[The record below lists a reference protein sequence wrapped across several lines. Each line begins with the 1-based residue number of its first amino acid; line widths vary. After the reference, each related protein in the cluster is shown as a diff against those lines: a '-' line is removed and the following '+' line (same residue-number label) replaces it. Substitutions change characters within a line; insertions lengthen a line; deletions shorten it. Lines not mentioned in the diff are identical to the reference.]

1 MVVVRYYHF
10 KPGKIYWITYIIL
23 RKFAIAFIGLM
34 FRANPGF
41 QLALCLL
48 VLFTCYILQVKNRPY
63 MSNSERDEVVRE
75 HEAKVA
81 LYHEQKKQGRA
92 PQDIR
97 PEFKQHYQMAA
108 HSKISE
114 SPPSPN
120 HTVAPVCTP
129 HPYHCSSR
137 LWQCVMNERTCC
149 AYVGVIEGQPRSA
162 VGRRRRKMILYAH
175 SKPKQIR

>member
-1 MVVVRYYHF
+1 MFVLRYYHF
-10 KPGKIYWITYIIL
+10 KPGKIYWIVYIIL

-92 PQDIR
+92 PGDIR

-108 HSKISE
+108 HSKISD
-114 SPPSPN
+114 PPPN
-120 HTVAPVCTP
+120 PPTILLRQSALRIHTIALVVWG
-129 HPYHCSSR
+129 SVS
-137 LWQCVMNERTCC
+137 
-149 AYVGVIEGQPRSA
+149 
-162 VGRRRRKMILYAH
+162 
-175 SKPKQIR
+175 